1 MIPNIMACKL
11 FKIKQCT
18 FETHVIRFIW
28 IWLFYLKQQFSC
40 MPRLTIWYV
49 SFHLYQISL
58 WGMQAMLEIR
68 ELTVF
73 TSCCIE
79 NTNSFWLYQN
89 NASLSMEIFLLLHMN
104 WFTLLLDLQKI
115 HYFANHISMQCR
127 WILLYNRWYC
137 CFVQYIASR
146 SNLKI

>member
-18 FETHVIRFIW
+18 LETHVIRWIW

-79 NTNSFWLYQN
+79 NTNSFRLYQKP
-89 NASLSMEIFLLLHMN
+89 LLYPWEYCFCYL
-104 WFTLLLDLQKI
+104 WIDLYYYLIYNKI
-115 HYFANHISMQCR
+115 HYLANHIT
-127 WILLYNRWYC
+127 
-137 CFVQYIASR
+137 FKFED
-146 SNLKI
+146 LKQVWERIICLQIYHN